1 MCSLSWSFLRKKESI
16 ERCESTG
23 TVQIGGGVG
32 GGLMAGTLSLTKDL
46 LVPVLVTP
54 YIALRKTFP
63 EDENSSCSRA
73 PLHPKM
79 KLVSIL
85 SNWIFNSWRCRRRKV
100 GNWMSA
106 QCVESSCTAQHLL
119 IIPLD
124 FSKTSQEFQNCP
136 KSLNC
141 KNLFCGNYL
150 YCPNC
155 LYFPS
160 FRYCPSCVYCPN
172 CVVLYCLELSCII

>member
-1 MCSLSWSFLRKKESI
+1 MCSFNWSFLRKKESI

-63 EDENSSCSRA
+63 EDENSPA

-85 SNWIFNSWRCRRRKV
+85 SN
-100 GNWMSA
+100 
-106 QCVESSCTAQHLL
+106 
-119 IIPLD
+119 
-124 FSKTSQEFQNCP
+124 
-136 KSLNC
+136 
-141 KNLFCGNYL
+141 
-150 YCPNC
+150 
-155 LYFPS
+155 
-160 FRYCPSCVYCPN
+160 
-172 CVVLYCLELSCII
+172 